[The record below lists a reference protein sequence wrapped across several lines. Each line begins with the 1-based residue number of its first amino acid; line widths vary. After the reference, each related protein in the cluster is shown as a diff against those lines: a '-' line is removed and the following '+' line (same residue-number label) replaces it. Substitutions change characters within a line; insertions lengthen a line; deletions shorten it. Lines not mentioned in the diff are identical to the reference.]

1 MKNSVLVLFFFCI
14 NILFAQDVGFRF
26 GLTTATP
33 TGNNDAYDFDF
44 LNSLVPGYKVGL
56 FKSFVLSDVIIV
68 KPEISYRR
76 YTIKQKIDFGDN
88 TIYDSQQAHATFA
101 GDLNF
106 DVELSYVWSL
116 IFGMGIDYLIS
127 KNNIIYVGSENESYD
142 SSFDEIFGDERLDP
156 FATVGL
162 CYRPR
167 RSLLLDL
174 EYRHL
179 LDNWDTGNTTTI
191 SASNGS
197 VKLHMINLSVAVLF

>member
-1 MKNSVLVLFFFCI
+1 MKNSVLVLLFFCI
-14 NILFAQDVGFRF
+14 SILFAQDVGLRV

-44 LNSLVPGYKVGL
+44 LNSLAPGYKVGL

-76 YTIKQKIDFGDN
+76 YTIKQKIDFGNN
-88 TIYDSQQAHATFA
+88 TTYDSQQSHTTCA

-127 KNNIIYVGSENESYD
+127 KKNIIYFGPEHAEYE
-142 SSFDEIFGDERLDP
+142 SSFNAIFDDERLDP

-179 LDNWDTGNTTTI
+179 LDNWDTGNATTI

-197 VKLHMINLSVAVLF
+197 VKLHMINLSVAILF